1 MLSLQCRRTGAR
13 FCSRRAMEL
22 KLDQKTVFSC
32 IVKKILSYPAAK
44 PLSIGL
50 FKRNLHFARKPAFQL
65 SEIRNKY
72 FRRLCYGI
80 WLFYLH
86 STLKIQ
92 PFSPV
97 FPLAGS
103 TAKVFFR
110 LSLWS
115 FKEKSI
121 NHFL

>member
-1 MLSLQCRRTGAR
+1 MLSLQRRRTEAR

-32 IVKKILSYPAAK
+32 IVKKIQSYLRQNHC
-44 PLSIGL
+44 PLGFSSETFI
-50 FKRNLHFARKPAFQL
+50 FARNPAFQL

-103 TAKVFFR
+103 TAEAFCR